1 MELDPTAAP
10 EREPDAWWQIFDPR
24 RSLRARA
31 VLVLGGG
38 AVAFAMLVPW
48 AAGTLFR
55 RQLEHTLGP
64 SFENLAYQVGD
75 KLDRGLYERQRA
87 LEFTASL
94 APFRTVGTPAAQLRL
109 ALDGLLNS
117 SPDFVWVGYADADG
131 AIVSAAPRLLEGTEA
146 GTWFRSARR
155 QSYLGSPHEFPE
167 LAREFLATGD
177 DPNPRFLDLAVPVTD
192 PNGKFLGVLG
202 AHVRWCW
209 ARDTQSTVISETARR
224 DHLGVTIY
232 AADGE
237 VLLDS
242 HATGWTEPPPA
253 PPVGNRP
260 GLRGSLTEDAKGDT
274 TYLTGY
280 ARSRGFRTYRGLG
293 WLVTVRQPVADAF
306 APVQELRRQLAKL
319 GAALSGAAIVLI
331 WLAAWYFTR
340 RANAIAKAAG
350 CVASGDVLALLP
362 LPQGRDEFQKM
373 CAALGVMVEKLRER
387 RDPPAED
394 PSRRTSGQNRH
405 PW

>member
-1 MELDPTAAP
+1 MEPDQSAAP
-10 EREPDAWWQIFDPR
+10 DREPDDWWQIFDPR
-24 RSLRARA
+24 HSLRARA
-31 VLVLGGG
+31 VLVFGGG
-38 AVAFAMLVPW
+38 AVVFSLLVPW

-75 KLDRGLYERQRA
+75 KLDRSLYERERA
-87 LEFTASL
+87 LQFTASL
-94 APFRTVGTPAAQLRL
+94 APLRTAGTPAAQLRP
-109 ALDGLLNS
+109 ALDALLNA
-117 SPDFVWVGYADADG
+117 SPDFVWVGFADADG
-131 AIVSAAPRLLEGTEA
+131 TVVSAAPRLFEGSDA
-146 GTWFRSARR
+146 GPWFRGARR

-167 LAREFLATGD
+167 LTREILITGD

-202 AHVRWCW
+202 AHVRWSW
-209 ARDTQSTVISETARR
+209 ARDTQSSVVSETARR
-224 DHLGVTIY
+224 EHLGVTIY
-232 AADGE
+232 AANGD

-253 PPVGNRP
+253 PPVGDRP

-280 ARSRGFRTYRGLG
+280 ARCRGFRTFRGLG
-293 WLVTVRQPVADAF
+293 WLVTVRQPAADAF
-306 APVQELRRQLAKL
+306 APVQELRRQLVQL
-319 GAALSGAAIVLI
+319 GAVLSGAAIVLV
-331 WLAAWYFTR
+331 WLSASYFTR

-350 CVASGDVLALLP
+350 CVASGDILALLP
-362 LPQGRDEFQKM
+362 LPHGRDEFQKM
-373 CAALGVMVEKLRER
+373 CVALGAMVAKLRER
-387 RDPPAED
+387 QNPPAED
-394 PSRRTSGQNRH
+394 PARRASDPERK